1 MTTPTHLRPSD
12 SEALGAV
19 FRELHKRSEF
29 DVVFGG
35 ECVDGSVA
43 LGSVLGGRSQAL
55 REVEVESGR
64 GLGGRVLKTRRP
76 AEVRDYENC
85 DSITTHYRHA
95 VNREGLRTI
104 IAMPVVVG
112 GGVRAMLYGGLRAV
126 SSLGDATHKIFA
138 TAANNLAVEYR
149 VRDDVDRRLSMVEVA
164 SAEARHGLESTDRER
179 LRLLHGELHAI
190 AAELGDNALGRRI
203 LAAGDS
209 LARVGLGSRA
219 GADSGV
225 GHQVNASGMT
235 PEGRK
240 LLSPREVAV
249 LSQVA
254 LGCSNAEVAAR
265 LSLSP
270 DTIKTYMRNIS
281 GKLETRSRMESV
293 ARARLLGFLP

>member
-1 MTTPTHLRPSD
+1 MPTQTHLRPSD
-12 SEALGAV
+12 SEALGAA

-43 LGSVLGGRSQAL
+43 LRNVLGGRSHAL

-85 DSITTHYRHA
+85 DAITTHYRHA

-126 SSLGDATHKIFA
+126 SSLGDATHKVFA
-138 TAANNLAVEYR
+138 TAANNLAIEYR
-149 VRDDVDRRLSMVEVA
+149 VRDDVDRRLSMAEVA
-164 SAEARHGLESTDRER
+164 SAEAKHGLEPTDRER

-190 AAELGDNALGRRI
+190 AAELGDNDLGRRL

-209 LARVGLGSRA
+209 LARVGMGPNPA
-219 GADSGV
+219 APDV
-225 GHQVNASGMT
+225 DATPGMT
-235 PEGRK
+235 SDSRK

-281 GKLETRSRMESV
+281 GKLETHSRMESV
-293 ARARLLGFLP
+293 ARARLLGYLP

>member
-1 MTTPTHLRPSD
+1 MSTPTHLRPSD
-12 SEALGAV
+12 SEALHAA
-19 FRELHKRSEF
+19 FRNLHKRSEF

-35 ECVDGSVA
+35 EYVAGSVA
-43 LGSVLGGRSQAL
+43 LGTVLGGRTRAL

-64 GLGGRVLKTRRP
+64 GLGGRVLTTRRP

-85 DSITTHYRHA
+85 EAITTHYRHA
-95 VNREGLRTI
+95 VAREGLRTI

-126 SSLGDATHKIFA
+126 SSLGDITHKVFA
-138 TAANNLAVEYR
+138 QAANDLAVEYR
-149 VRDDVDRRLSMVEVA
+149 VRDDVDRRLSMAEVA

-190 AAELGDNALGRRI
+190 AAELGDNDLGRRL
-203 LAAGDS
+203 LAAGNT
-209 LARVGLGSRA
+209 LARVGTGSGTA
-219 GADSGV
+219 GPAADEI
-225 GHQVNASGMT
+225 QPGMT
-235 PEGRK
+235 PEARK
-240 LLSPREVAV
+240 LLSPREIAV

>member
-1 MTTPTHLRPSD
+1 MSTQSPFRPSD
-12 SEALGAV
+12 SDALGAA

-35 ECVDGSVA
+35 ECVDGTVA

-55 REVEVESGR
+55 RQVEVESGC
-64 GLGGRVLKTRRP
+64 GLGGRVLRTHRP

-85 DSITTHYRHA
+85 DAITAHYRHA

-112 GGVRAMLYGGLRAV
+112 GGVRAMLYGGLRVV
-126 SSLGDATHKIFA
+126 SSLGDATHKVFA
-138 TAANNLAVEYR
+138 AAANNLAFEYR
-149 VRDDVDRRLSMVEVA
+149 VRDDVDRRLSMAEVA
-164 SAEARHGLESTDRER
+164 SAEAKHGLESTDRER

-190 AAELGDNALGRRI
+190 AAELGDNDLGRRL

-209 LARVGLGSRA
+209 LARVGMGPDA
-219 GADSGV
+219 EAPDTDT
-225 GHQVNASGMT
+225 QPGMT
-235 PEGRK
+235 PDGRK

-265 LSLSP
+265 LTLSP

-281 GKLETRSRMESV
+281 GKLETRSRLESV
-293 ARARLLGFLP
+293 ARARLLGYLP

>member
-1 MTTPTHLRPSD
+1 MSTQTQFRPSD
-12 SEALGAV
+12 SDALGAT

-43 LGSVLGGRSQAL
+43 LGNVLGGRTHAL
-55 REVEVESGR
+55 REVEVENGR
-64 GLGGRVLKTRRP
+64 GLGGRVLRTRRP
-76 AEVRDYENC
+76 AEVRDYANC
-85 DSITTHYRHA
+85 DAITSHYRHA

-104 IAMPVVVG
+104 IATPVVVG

-126 SSLGDATHKIFA
+126 SSLGDATHKAFA
-138 TAANNLAVEYR
+138 AAANNLAIEYR
-149 VRDDVDRRLSMVEVA
+149 VRDDVDRRLSMAEVA

-190 AAELGDNALGRRI
+190 AAELGDNDLGRRL

-209 LARVGLGSRA
+209 LARVGMGPD
-219 GADSGV
+219 ADAADAQPQPGV
-225 GHQVNASGMT
+225 TSDS
-235 PEGRK
+235 RK

-270 DTIKTYMRNIS
+270 DTIKTYMRNIA
-281 GKLETRSRMESV
+281 GKLDTRSRMESV
-293 ARARLLGFLP
+293 ARARLLGYLP

>member
-1 MTTPTHLRPSD
+1 MTTKSHLRPSD
-12 SEALGAV
+12 SEALQAT
-19 FRELHKRSEF
+19 FRDLRRSSGF

-35 ECVDGSVA
+35 ENVDGSVA
-43 LGSVLGGRSQAL
+43 LGNVLGGRTHAL

-85 DSITTHYRHA
+85 EAITTHYRHA
-95 VNREGLRTI
+95 VSREGLRTI

-112 GGVRAMLYGGLRAV
+112 GGVRAMLYGGMRAV
-126 SSLGDATHKIFA
+126 SSLGDAAHKAFA
-138 TAANNLAVEYR
+138 GAASNLAFEYR
-149 VRDDVDRRLSMVEVA
+149 VRDDVDRRLSMVAVA
-164 SAEARHGLESTDRER
+164 SAEAKHGLESTDRER
-179 LRLLHGELHAI
+179 LRILHGELHAI
-190 AAELGDNALGRRI
+190 AAELGDNDLGRRI

-209 LARVGLGSRA
+209 LARVGT
-219 GADSGV
+219 GAANSDDKTP
-225 GHQVNASGMT
+225 SGMT
-235 PEGRK
+235 PEGRA

-281 GKLETRSRMESV
+281 GKLDTRSRMESV